1 MQITIRH
8 IFISVLTL
16 EAETASS
23 PLPLA
28 IEINEQSGRI
38 NVKSIMFAPSM
49 LPAESVPD
57 FFLSADSAVTS
68 SGREVP
74 IATAITLI
82 TLCEMCKFFAI

>member
-1 MQITIRH
+1 M
-8 IFISVLTL
+8 LTL
-16 EAETASS
+16 DAETASS

-57 FFLSADSAVTS
+57 FFLSRQRRYKFRQGSAYCNCNYAYHPLRNV
-68 SGREVP
+68 
-74 IATAITLI
+74 
-82 TLCEMCKFFAI
+82 